1 MNKQNETKESTATMV
16 TDAYKSALSTDEGKE
31 ALKETMIETAELE
44 ARLAVDDA
52 VREAIRDKYP
62 NLHTEY
68 RNSILGRI
76 EGVADTAKLLGGLFK
91 KKK

>member
-52 VREAIRDKYP
+52 SEKQFVINTRICTP
-62 NLHTEY
+62 N
-68 RNSILGRI
+68 I
-76 EGVADTAKLLGGLFK
+76 VVPFWAGLK
-91 KKK
+91 A